1 MMATN
6 LALSMEHVYKKFRRG
21 EHHDSLRDLIPA
33 LARRAVR
40 SMVAAPA
47 LEESEFW
54 GLQDISFEVQRGESV
69 AVIGHNGAGKS
80 TLLTHLSGLLQPT
93 RGTITVN
100 GRLSALIEVTAG
112 FHPDLTGRENV
123 FLNGAILGMSRKE
136 VQSKFDEIVEFSGLA
151 DFIDTPVK
159 RYSSGMF
166 ARLGFSVA
174 AHMEPEILIIDEV
187 LSVGDHVFQAKCVEK
202 MKGIA
207 RRGTTVF
214 FVSHNIRSVLDLCQ
228 RALFL
233 EHGKLIQ
240 DGPTSEVVHTY
251 MSRSSAQSMPDEA
264 RSIRIESV
272 EVSVDGQVR
281 YDVEAGEAVD
291 ITVVLRGVQG
301 ADNVSCLIALTSQ
314 EMSGIFHVTSE
325 DLGEKG
331 ASIRPGDVKRYRFRL
346 DAHLGPGTYYATV
359 MIYRVDASDVVE
371 EIPNA
376 ATIYV
381 TGARA
386 GGGFVQLYPRLV
398 AD

>member
-1 MMATN
+1 MATN

-33 LARRAVR
+33 LARRAMR
-40 SMVAAPA
+40 SVVAAPT
-47 LEESEFW
+47 LEDSEFW
-54 GLQDISFEVQRGESV
+54 GLQDISFEVERGESV

-80 TLLTHLSGLLQPT
+80 TLLKHLSGLLQPT

-187 LSVGDHVFQAKCVEK
+187 LSVGDHVFQTKCVEK

-233 EHGKLIQ
+233 EHGKLVQ

-251 MSRSSAQSMPDEA
+251 MSRSSAHSMPDEA
-264 RSIRIESV
+264 RPIKIESV
-272 EVSVDGQVR
+272 EVSVDGQAR
-281 YDVEAGEAVD
+281 FDVEAGEVVD
-291 ITVVLRGVQG
+291 VSVVLRGVQG

-331 ASIRPGDVKRYRFRL
+331 STIRPGDVKRYRFRFN
-346 DAHLGPGTYYATV
+346 AHLGPGTYYATV

-381 TGARA
+381 TGSRA